1 MIELSFWER
10 LPGKARRY
18 LPHRFQGPAG
28 FTGALNESVQKAGQS
43 GSNANRINLTLQ
55 LDNIDFRPSKWPSC
69 PVFWTLIEDFLTASP
84 E

>member
-10 LPGKARRY
+10 LPRKTTRCLAPAFSG
-18 LPHRFQGPAG
+18 LAG
-28 FTGALNESVQKAGQS
+28 FTGANDSVQKAGQS

-55 LDNIDFRPSKWPSC
+55 LDTIHFRPSKWPSC
-69 PVFWTLIEDFLTASP
+69 PVFWTLIEDSITASP